1 MQIERDAY
9 RSMLKDVGGDDAEK
23 WANQYKKVQLKKNKI
38 LQKRRLVQ
46 STNSMQNFDII
57 TNIILIIIFSNF
69 IIVSKIQF

>member
-38 LQKRRLVQ
+38 IIAKTTP
-46 STNSMQNFDII
+46 STIDKFAA
-57 TNIILIIIFSNF
+57 
-69 IIVSKIQF
+69 QF

>member
-38 LQKRRLVQ
+38 IIAKTTP
-46 STNSMQNFDII
+46 STFDKFDAQLWY
-57 TNIILIIIFSNF
+57 N
-69 IIVSKIQF
+69 